1 MTTTEN
7 KYKVQL
13 EADRLLTNHF
23 NNENVAHRS
32 PTRRNVPIIDNN
44 FSTYADALV
53 KSWSLTSTNYPL
65 LTSPPISIQRPW
77 SISFFSNRNEDTT
90 PPLLQKRK
98 VNSKSN
104 SLITNAIYES
114 TINPV
119 TLDDT
124 TNIDIEEEVKE
135 ILGEMKTEIMSQVDV
150 AIKSQLSS
158 VIKEMKC
165 QIKDM
170 FKKMVK

>member
-1 MTTTEN
+1 M
-7 KYKVQL
+7 
-13 EADRLLTNHF
+13 D
-23 NNENVAHRS
+23 
-32 PTRRNVPIIDNN
+32 
-44 FSTYADALV
+44 
-53 KSWSLTSTNYPL
+53 
-65 LTSPPISIQRPW
+65 
-77 SISFFSNRNEDTT
+77 
-90 PPLLQKRK
+90 
-98 VNSKSN
+98 
-104 SLITNAIYES
+104 
-114 TINPV
+114 PV

-170 FKKMVK
+170 FKKMTK

>member
-1 MTTTEN
+1 M
-7 KYKVQL
+7 
-13 EADRLLTNHF
+13 
-23 NNENVAHRS
+23 
-32 PTRRNVPIIDNN
+32 
-44 FSTYADALV
+44 
-53 KSWSLTSTNYPL
+53 
-65 LTSPPISIQRPW
+65 
-77 SISFFSNRNEDTT
+77 FFSNRNEDTT
-90 PPLLQKRK
+90 PPPLQKRK
-98 VNSKSN
+98 VNSESN
-104 SLITNAIYES
+104 QLITNAIYES
-114 TINPV
+114 TMDPV

-170 FKKMVK
+170 FKKMTK

>member
-1 MTTTEN
+1 M
-7 KYKVQL
+7 
-13 EADRLLTNHF
+13 D
-23 NNENVAHRS
+23 
-32 PTRRNVPIIDNN
+32 
-44 FSTYADALV
+44 
-53 KSWSLTSTNYPL
+53 
-65 LTSPPISIQRPW
+65 
-77 SISFFSNRNEDTT
+77 
-90 PPLLQKRK
+90 
-98 VNSKSN
+98 
-104 SLITNAIYES
+104 
-114 TINPV
+114 PV

>member
-1 MTTTEN
+1 M
-7 KYKVQL
+7 
-13 EADRLLTNHF
+13 D
-23 NNENVAHRS
+23 
-32 PTRRNVPIIDNN
+32 
-44 FSTYADALV
+44 
-53 KSWSLTSTNYPL
+53 
-65 LTSPPISIQRPW
+65 
-77 SISFFSNRNEDTT
+77 
-90 PPLLQKRK
+90 
-98 VNSKSN
+98 
-104 SLITNAIYES
+104 
-114 TINPV
+114 PV

-170 FKKMVK
+170 FKKMIK